1 MSANTKFFPEF
12 SNPKTYL
19 RNYNR
24 GCEILGVDLPY
35 LTKEKVKEVF
45 IAGKPLNELEA
56 AYDNLEASIRKSSQD
71 KERNEIAL
79 SLMKKIANEVIYKRN
94 YVEIIPPRFWHRC
107 NRINLYFT
115 RCVSEWK
122 RITENISVGLIR
134 QAGESAWRVQVKILE
149 NGEWRIYTS
158 PTYVYKLGLNVPE
171 FEAGIV
177 LNQND
182 NTVWGIEYQFGK
194 YDWYSGEFCLRNK
207 VFSFFRHNNHW
218 ENMYHYPNRQGD
230 VYYVPD
236 NWEDYKR
243 DNNKLIAKKYDRNVE
258 FVRATESIL
267 PRFHSHLVSIIN
279 QGVVYVNG
287 SDVIILAYSP
297 VTITHKDHRTI
308 VLQHGVYRVLEIPGH
323 TDPITRVPFVLEV
336 IR

>member
-1 MSANTKFFPEF
+1 
-12 SNPKTYL
+12 
-19 RNYNR
+19 
-24 GCEILGVDLPY
+24 
-35 LTKEKVKEVF
+35 
-45 IAGKPLNELEA
+45 
-56 AYDNLEASIRKSSQD
+56 
-71 KERNEIAL
+71 
-79 SLMKKIANEVIYKRN
+79 MKKRMSLDEVISLIIKNVCKVVLFRYYKR
-94 YVEIIPPRFWHRC
+94 VF
-107 NRINLYFT
+107 

-122 RITENISVGLIR
+122 RITENVSVGLIR

-207 VFSFFRHNNHW
+207 VFSYLSFGKLRLFANFRHNNHW

-236 NWEDYKR
+236 NWEDYER

-323 TDPITRVPFVLEV
+323 TD
-336 IR
+336 